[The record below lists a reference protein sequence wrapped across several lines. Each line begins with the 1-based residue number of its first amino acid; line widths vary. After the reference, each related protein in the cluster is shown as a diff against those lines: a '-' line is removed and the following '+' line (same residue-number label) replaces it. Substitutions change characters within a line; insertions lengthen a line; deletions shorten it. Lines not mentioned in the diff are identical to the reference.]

1 MHPATVR
8 IKVLIIVI
16 VFFFGEILMIH
27 PRSRLGFLLIKVRV
41 GIRLL
46 AISVRGLQVRLVV
59 QVLEH
64 LNRDLNHLSCVRN
77 DIDNWL
83 GLLG

>member
-1 MHPATVR
+1 
-8 IKVLIIVI
+8 
-16 VFFFGEILMIH
+16 MIQ

-64 LNRDLNHLSCVRN
+64 LNRDLHHLSCVRN